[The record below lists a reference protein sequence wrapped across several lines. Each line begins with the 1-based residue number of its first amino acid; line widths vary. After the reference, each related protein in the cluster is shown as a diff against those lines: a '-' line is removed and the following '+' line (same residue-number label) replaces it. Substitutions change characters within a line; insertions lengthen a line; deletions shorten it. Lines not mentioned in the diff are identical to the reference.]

1 MRQRMLQA
9 LVAAAAAA
17 AVFSLHVP
25 GRILAAGPQDP
36 KTTVLDVAGAAGA
49 ALELALNGGKI
60 ADGTPNADGDASFQ
74 VALGTETR
82 TRVMVWV
89 DRCEEN
95 KVVRVQLVV
104 EGNAEPP
111 KDEGCDR
118 KLAGFFWS
126 TVPRVQ
132 LNIITAVLNTP
143 TQIGRRTLG
152 IIAAGVVAGGVGI
165 ATLSGGSDSTT
176 TPATGQTPSGS
187 TPGATAPEG
196 SYQSTSFVK
205 ADPGT
210 HAAFTALANALLLV
224 ATANSPLTIAGPAGS
239 NWVTV
244 TGDFDTTTRRF
255 VLTGRGT
262 VAGFANV
269 GVRFEGTISSTGA
282 LSGDY
287 TMGTGGELPGGQAIV
302 YGVTGQKQ

>member
-1 MRQRMLQA
+1 MRQRMQQA
-9 LVAAAAAA
+9 LVVAAAAA

-25 GRILAAGPQDP
+25 GRILAAGPQEQ
-36 KTTVLDVAGAAGA
+36 KTTLLDIAGAAGA

-60 ADGTPNADGDASFQ
+60 ADGTPDADGNESFQ

-82 TRVMVWV
+82 TRVTVWV
-89 DRCEEN
+89 DRCEDN

-132 LNIITAVLNTP
+132 LNIITGILNTP
-143 TQIGRRTLG
+143 PRFGLRTLG
-152 IIAAGVVAGGVGI
+152 LITGAVVAGGVGI
-165 ATLSGGSDSTT
+165 ATLGGSDSTT
-176 TPATGQTPSGS
+176 TPAGQTPSGS
-187 TPGATAPEG
+187 TPGASAPEG

-210 HAAFTALANALLLV
+210 HAAFTALANALLLI

-244 TGDFDTTTRRF
+244 SGDFDTGTRRF